1 MKPYLLFAVLLVL
14 PLTAC
19 ESPTAPEATEKQEIP
34 ADARVIERIVDYQES
49 LAKVGPT
56 SATVDFAVPELTA
69 SAYAVR
75 VYYEE
80 VGTWVSLPY
89 TLAGDYCGD
98 LIDLDYLLSPG
109 TVTFRVTPNVLQ
121 PSTEVLPPPT
131 RLKVVIWAPPA
142 S

>member
-1 MKPYLLFAVLLVL
+1 MKSYLLLAVLLVW

-19 ESPTAPEATEKQEIP
+19 ESPTAPEATQNEEIP

-80 VGTWVSLPY
+80 VGTWVLLPFGY
-89 TLAGDYCGD
+89 KL
-98 LIDLDYLLSPG
+98 PG
-109 TVTFRVTPNVLQ
+109 RGRPHRQEKNPQRTAR
-121 PSTEVLPPPT
+121 
-131 RLKVVIWAPPA
+131 
-142 S
+142 

>member
-19 ESPTAPEATEKQEIP
+19 ESPTAPEAVEKQKIP
-34 ADARVIERIVDYQES
+34 ADARVIERIVDYQRS
-49 LAKVGPT
+49 LAKIGLT

-80 VGTWVSLPY
+80 VGTWVLLPY
-89 TLAGDYCGD
+89 TLADDYCGD
-98 LIDLDYLLSPG
+98 LIDLDYFFFPG
-109 TVTFRVTPNVLQ
+109 TVTFRVTPNDTK
-121 PSTEVLPPPT
+121 SG
-131 RLKVVIWAPPA
+131 
-142 S
+142 

>member
-1 MKPYLLFAVLLVL
+1 MLLVL

-19 ESPTAPEATEKQEIP
+19 ESPTAPEATQNEEIP

-80 VGTWVSLPY
+80 VGTWVLLPFGY
-89 TLAGDYCGD
+89 KL
-98 LIDLDYLLSPG
+98 PG
-109 TVTFRVTPNVLQ
+109 RGRPHRQEKNPQRTAR
-121 PSTEVLPPPT
+121 
-131 RLKVVIWAPPA
+131 
-142 S
+142 

>member
-19 ESPTAPEATEKQEIP
+19 ESPTAPEAVEKQEIP
-34 ADARVIERIVDYQES
+34 ADARVIERIVHYQGS
-49 LAKVGPT
+49 VAKIGLT

-80 VGTWVSLPY
+80 VGTWVLLP
-89 TLAGDYCGD
+89 
-98 LIDLDYLLSPG
+98 SPFKVWDRG
-109 TVTFRVTPNVLQ
+109 CKLGVAFSQ
-121 PSTEVLPPPT
+121 PKHNSH
-131 RLKVVIWAPPA
+131 AQ
-142 S
+142 

>member
-19 ESPTAPEATEKQEIP
+19 ESPTAPEAVEKQEIP
-34 ADARVIERIVDYQES
+34 ADARVIERIVHYQGS
-49 LAKVGPT
+49 VAKIGLT

-80 VGTWVSLPY
+80 VGMWVLLPY

-98 LIDLDYLLSPG
+98 LIDLDYFFFPG
-109 TVTFRVTPNVLQ
+109 TVTFRVTPNELQ
-121 PSTEVLPPPT
+121 PSTKILPPPT
-131 RLKVVIWAPPA
+131 RLKVVIWTPPT

>member
-1 MKPYLLFAVLLVL
+1 MKPYLLLAVLLVL

-19 ESPTAPEATEKQEIP
+19 ESPTAPEATQNEEIP
-34 ADARVIERIVDYQES
+34 ADARVIERIVEYQES

-56 SATVDFAVPELTA
+56 SAMVDFAVPELTA
-69 SAYAVR
+69 LAYAVR

-80 VGTWVSLPY
+80 VGTWVLLPY

-109 TVTFRVTPNVLQ
+109 TVTFRVTPNELQ
-121 PSTEVLPPPT
+121 PSTKILPPPT